1 MATITL
7 RRIEAAYTVSG
18 NNPYTL
24 VHPEAANQ
32 TYKNGAILVRNAS
45 GHVIEATSPNPV
57 SILGVAEAD
66 ALNDAVAANS
76 NARINVANDDT
87 VFRANV
93 STAQVT
99 ALTDLGGIFGLIKVG
114 TLWHIDKTAVGTSGR
129 VIIVGYYL
137 GEDVIGDI
145 QGRLLF
151 IFSQRFSALS
161 STS

>member
-7 RRIEAAYTVSG
+7 RRIEVAYTVSG
-18 NNPYTL
+18 NNPFTL
-24 VHPEAANQ
+24 VHPEAASQ
-32 TYKNGAILVRNAS
+32 TFKAGAVLVRDAA
-45 GHVIEATSPNPV
+45 GRVVEATSPNPV

-66 ALNDAVAANS
+66 ANDVAASATNNS
-76 NARINVANDDT
+76 RVLVANDDT

-93 STAQVT
+93 STSQVT
-99 ALTDLGGIFGLIKVG
+99 ALTDLGGIYGLVKVG
-114 TLWHIDKTAVGTSGR
+114 DLWHIDKTAVGASGR
-129 VIIVGYYL
+129 VIITGFYP
-137 GEDVIGDI
+137 DDAIGDI

>member
-7 RRIEAAYTVSG
+7 RRIDVAYTISG
-18 NNPYTL
+18 NNPFTL
-24 VHPEAANQ
+24 VHPEAASQ
-32 TYKNGAILVRNAS
+32 TFKAGAVLVRNGS

-66 ALNDAVAANS
+66 AANDAVAANS
-76 NARINVANDDT
+76 NSRVLVANDDT

-93 STAQVT
+93 STSQVT
-99 ALTDLGGIFGLIKVG
+99 AVTDLGGIFGLVKVG
-114 TLWHIDKTAVGTSGR
+114 TNWHIDKTAVGASGR

-137 GEDVIGDI
+137 GEDIIGDT

-151 IFSQRFSALS
+151 TFSQRFSALS